1 MNKFWASSASYELRL
16 NYLNSLNLIAILKKG
31 FIGFTSMVNKYSELE
46 KNFLRSCSLFQLQ
59 LQATTCVFDTFNSKT
74 ILSKIIIPQET
85 NLKLNKDLIS
95 LQDYLK
101 LNERQNLIK

>member
-16 NYLNSLNLIAILKKG
+16 NNINTLNLLAILKTG
-31 FIGFTSMVNKYSELE
+31 FKGFTSMVNKYSELE
-46 KNFLRSCSLFQLQ
+46 NNFLRSCSLFQLQ
-59 LQATTCVFDTFNSKT
+59 LQATTCVLDSFNSKT
-74 ILSKIIIPQET
+74 FLSKIIMPRET

-101 LNERQNLIK
+101 LNERQNKKK

>member
-16 NYLNSLNLIAILKKG
+16 NYINTLNLLAILKTG
-31 FIGFTSMVNKYSELE
+31 FKGFTSMVNKYSELE

-101 LNERQNLIK
+101 LNEKINKK